1 MFAVKPFQNMIGKLG
16 LGIGK
21 VRGISTDGQ

>member
-1 MFAVKPFQNMIGKLG
+1 MFAVKPFQNMIEKLG